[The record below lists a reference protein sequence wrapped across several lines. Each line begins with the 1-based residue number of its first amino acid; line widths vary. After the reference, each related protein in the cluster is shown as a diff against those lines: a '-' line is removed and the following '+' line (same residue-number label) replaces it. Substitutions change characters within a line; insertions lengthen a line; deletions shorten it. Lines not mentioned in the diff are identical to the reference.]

1 MPTPG
6 ETANRWI
13 TGLAAA
19 AALALLAM
27 QLVVPPVVGLAD
39 NGDYQRVMHNAGFE
53 HSTDDPGERYF
64 AFLRTRYR
72 VLPVGAVRSGH
83 LSSETALALAA
94 RWMSGARAGGEFD
107 LRVLGALHAAL
118 LVLALAALIR
128 ACRGLTIPAQAT
140 AAVLGVFFFT
150 DVGYAAPFNSFYGQT
165 ASLLFLLL
173 TAAVAARAIRAG
185 GLAGG
190 WLLLYFA
197 LAAAFVASK
206 PQEAIQ
212 GPVLALLGVGLAR
225 VPRRGALRHPASWLA
240 LGLCAFSV
248 WYGKSTPNDLK
259 AAALYQVVF
268 YEILPHSPDPAAD
281 AAALGLDP
289 AWVRYSGSE
298 AFRPDTPLVDS
309 EFRSRLLRAVGYRKI
324 AAFYLARPR
333 QLAERVARIAPKT
346 WTLRPSYGN
355 LERSPEHPFLT
366 RTGRFAVWSRLRLRL
381 FGPTAIAALAALGVL
396 LGGTAAAALA
406 TWRRASP
413 CGRLFREALLAAAAM
428 SATAFAVCVL
438 TNAPPD
444 FSRVFYVAQALCD
457 LLLVSVAAWIVQALA
472 SRRRGG
478 T

>member
-1 MPTPG
+1 MMPAPG

-19 AALALLAM
+19 AALAVLAL
-27 QLVVPPVVGLAD
+27 QLVVPPVIGLAD

-72 VLPVGAVRSGH
+72 VLPAGAIRSGH

-94 RWMSGARAGGEFD
+94 RRASGVKVGGVFD
-107 LRVLGALHAAL
+107 LRVLGGLHAAL
-118 LVLALAALIR
+118 LVLALAALLR
-128 ACRGLTIPAQAT
+128 ACRGLSVPAQIT

-150 DVGYAAPFNSFYGQT
+150 DVGYAAPFNSFYGQS

-173 TAAVAARAIRAG
+173 TAAVAAHAIRAG
-185 GLAGG
+185 ELAGG
-190 WLLLYFA
+190 WTLLYFA
-197 LAAAFVASK
+197 CAAAFVSSK

-212 GPVLALLGVGLAR
+212 GPLLALLGVLLAGVR
-225 VPRRGALRHPASWLA
+225 PRGALRRPATWLA
-240 LGLCAFSV
+240 LALCAFSV
-248 WYGKSTPNDLK
+248 WFGRRTPADLK

-268 YEILPHSPDPAAD
+268 YEILPHSPDPAVD

-289 AWVRYSGSE
+289 AWLRYSGTD
-298 AFRPDTPLVDS
+298 AFEPDTPLLDPR
-309 EFRSRLLRAVGYRKI
+309 FRGQLLHAVGYKKI
-324 AAFYLARPR
+324 AGFYLARPR
-333 QLAERVARIAPKT
+333 RLAERVARIAPKT

-355 LERSPEHPFLT
+355 LERSAEHPRLT
-366 RTGRFAVWSRLRLRL
+366 RTERFAAWSRLRLRL
-381 FGPTAIAALAALGVL
+381 FGPRALAALAFL
-396 LGGTAAAALA
+396 FAGTAAAALA

-413 CGRLFREALLAAAAM
+413 RGRLFREALLAAVAM

-457 LLLVSVAAWIVQALA
+457 LLIVADVAWVVEALSDRSA
-472 SRRRGG
+472 
-478 T
+478 